1 MYACA
6 TVCLRACEP
15 ILVCGR
21 TFECPPFSYES
32 TFQHF
37 GKRFDKP
44 QRQSKDHAESIDF
57 VMLSSTVVPTW
68 PQVVSA
74 KRLDVYFLNPVQC
87 SQKSSER
94 AQNITELVA
103 HRFHGAKNRYQNGLQ
118 RHRDPKR
125 CQMPLDLDS
134 KAMSTLRIILATIL
148 QRLLVCR
155 QPNSV

>member
-1 MYACA
+1 MLARLSGACES
-6 TVCLRACEP
+6 CEP

-21 TFECPPFSYES
+21 TFECPSVSYES

-37 GKRFDKP
+37 GKRFNKR
-44 QRQSKDHAESIDF
+44 QRQSKDHSESIDC

-94 AQNITELVA
+94 AQNTTELLA
-103 HRFHGAKNRYQNGLQ
+103 HRFHRTKHRFQNGVQ
-118 RHRDPKR
+118 RHRDPKH
-125 CQMPLDLDS
+125 CQMPLDFDS
-134 KAMSTLRIILATIL
+134 TAMSALRIILAAIL